1 MKIKLFFIYLLAC
14 ATTLCAQETWNSPLD
29 FPLFLAGNCGELRP
43 NHFHGGIDMKTQGV
57 EGKAVHAPKA
67 GFVSRVSVSA
77 WGYGNALYLTHADG
91 TTTVYG
97 HLQRF
102 APRIARI
109 VREAQQA
116 RESFAIDLTF
126 TSDSLSFEA
135 GELIAYSGNTG
146 SSGGPHVHFEIR
158 DTETEELIDPLP
170 YYKHLIP
177 DTRAPK
183 LLSLMAIPVEGEGVV
198 NGKST
203 KQTWNVSNDAQGRPA
218 LHARI
223 QAWGRIGLAI
233 RANDY
238 MDGTSNIYGVKEILL
253 ENEKGEKLFHSYID
267 RFSFDENRYINAWTD
282 YETYTHQRQFY
293 AKCFIEPGN
302 RLHFLKGK
310 NRGYLDIYEEHPYML
325 TLTLRDA
332 YGNQIQMHLCIE
344 GKKQDIPPLSTEGT
358 ELFHWNSLNLFGAR
372 GIRLRIP
379 RGNLYHDIHFRY
391 AFREE
396 EGRIAP
402 IHILHNKPVPLHQQG
417 YLSLRLQQDSLEN
430 KAQYGIVIWKGTRRS
445 WIGGRY
451 RNGWIDGRIRELGTY
466 TLAIDS
472 VAPRITPLR
481 SSEWIQRKRFN
492 FRLTD
497 NLSGVKSYKGTI
509 DGRFVLFEMDKH
521 STISCRIEKENI
533 TRGKHEL
540 KIIATDAC
548 GNISTYKHS
557 FIW

>member
-1 MKIKLFFIYLLAC
+1 MKTKLILAYLWAC
-14 ATTLCAQETWNSPLD
+14 ASAVCAQEAWESPLD

-43 NHFHGGIDMKTQGV
+43 NHFHGGIDLKTQGV
-57 EGKAVHAPKA
+57 EGKAVHAPRA

-109 VREAQQA
+109 VREAQQQQ
-116 RESFAIDLTF
+116 ESFALNLTF
-126 TSDSLSFEA
+126 DSDSLRFEQ

-170 YYKHLIP
+170 YYKHQIR
-177 DTRAPK
+177 DTRAPR
-183 LLSLMAIPVEGEGVV
+183 LLSVMAIPVEGEGVV
-198 NGKST
+198 NGKSR
-203 KQTWNVSNDAQGRPA
+203 KQTWDVANDAKGRPA
-218 LHARI
+218 LHATI

-238 MDGTSNIYGVKEILL
+238 MDGTGNIYGVKEIRL
-253 ENEKGEKLFHSYID
+253 EDEAGETLFHSQID

-282 YETYTHQRQFY
+282 YETYTRQRKFF

-302 RLHFLKGK
+302 RLRFLEGK
-310 NRGYLDIYEEHPYML
+310 NRGYLDIREERPYRL
-325 TLTLRDA
+325 TLTLSDA
-332 YGNQIQMHLCIE
+332 YGNETRMQLRIE
-344 GKKQDIPPLSTEGT
+344 GKRQAIPPLSTEGT
-358 ELFHWNSLNLFGAR
+358 ELFHWHSLNLFGAR

-379 RGNLYHDIHFRY
+379 RGNLYNDIHFRY

-402 IHILHNKPVPLHQQG
+402 VHILHDKPVPLHRQAH
-417 YLSLRLQQDSLEN
+417 LSLRLFQDSIAN
-430 KAQYGIVIWKGTRRS
+430 KAQYGIVQWKGTRRT
-445 WIGGRY
+445 WIGGTY
-451 RNGWIDGRIRELGTY
+451 RDGWIDGQIRELGTY

-481 SSEWIQRKRFN
+481 ATEWKRRKRFE

-497 NLSGVKSYKGTI
+497 NLSGVESYKGTV

-521 STISCRIEKENI
+521 SVISCRLDRENI
-533 TRGKHEL
+533 ARGKHEL

-548 GNISTYKHS
+548 GNTSTYTHS

>member
-1 MKIKLFFIYLLAC
+1 MNKKRHACEWSELTRNRFGQVGRNRYLCQSKDKQMKIKLFFIYLLAC

-109 VREAQQA
+109 IREAQQA

-218 LHARI
+218 LHAR
-223 QAWGRIGLAI
+223 R
-233 RANDY
+233 
-238 MDGTSNIYGVKEILL
+238 
-253 ENEKGEKLFHSYID
+253 
-267 RFSFDENRYINAWTD
+267 
-282 YETYTHQRQFY
+282 
-293 AKCFIEPGN
+293 EPVVELCG
-302 RLHFLKGK
+302 FLREFCEPVHVSK
-310 NRGYLDIYEEHPYML
+310 
-325 TLTLRDA
+325 
-332 YGNQIQMHLCIE
+332 
-344 GKKQDIPPLSTEGT
+344 PPLSTG
-358 ELFHWNSLNLFGAR
+358 
-372 GIRLRIP
+372 
-379 RGNLYHDIHFRY
+379 
-391 AFREE
+391 
-396 EGRIAP
+396 
-402 IHILHNKPVPLHQQG
+402 
-417 YLSLRLQQDSLEN
+417 
-430 KAQYGIVIWKGTRRS
+430 
-445 WIGGRY
+445 
-451 RNGWIDGRIRELGTY
+451 
-466 TLAIDS
+466 
-472 VAPRITPLR
+472 
-481 SSEWIQRKRFN
+481 
-492 FRLTD
+492 
-497 NLSGVKSYKGTI
+497 
-509 DGRFVLFEMDKH
+509 
-521 STISCRIEKENI
+521 
-533 TRGKHEL
+533 
-540 KIIATDAC
+540 
-548 GNISTYKHS
+548 
-557 FIW
+557 